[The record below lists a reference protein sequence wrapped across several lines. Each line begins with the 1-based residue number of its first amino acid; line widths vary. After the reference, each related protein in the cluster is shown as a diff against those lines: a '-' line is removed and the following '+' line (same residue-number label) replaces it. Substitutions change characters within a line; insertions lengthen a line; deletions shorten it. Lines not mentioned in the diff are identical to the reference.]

1 MASCAKWNSTAVL
14 DLALAGIAASNQMWV
29 VAGVATAATPTYS
42 ECTTTSVNG
51 TTGALTGAIS
61 MTIGA
66 GNGDYTLSTPATT
79 SRRLTMTAKATNAVT
94 YTGTATGIALVTS
107 GTTTINYM
115 TTCTSQALTSGNTV
129 SVPSWTITLAAAT

>member
-1 MASCAKWNSTAVL
+1 MASCAKWNSTAML
-14 DLALAGIAASNQMWV
+14 DAALAVIAGSNQMWV
-29 VAGVATAATPTYS
+29 VAGVATAASPTYS
-42 ECTTTSVNG
+42 EVTTTSVNG

-79 SRRLTMTAKATNAVT
+79 SRRLTITAKATNTVT
-94 YTGTATGIALVTS
+94 YSGTATGIALVTS
-107 GTTTINYM
+107 GTTTLNYV
-115 TTCTSQALTSGNTV
+115 TTCTSQALTAGNTV